1 MVGGESVETKSNPRK
16 MRIIQESFI
25 IIAVAV
31 PNSLLIPRGD
41 GGRETVRVTNAE
53 QADSADKQRS
63 ITYIQDTKRKGSL
76 YLISC
81 EYYRRSSSVYFAI
94 ECVSPKVYRT
104 KRRKRETERSTS
116 KLIAC

>member
-1 MVGGESVETKSNPRK
+1 MTMAGGESVETKSNPRK

-76 YLISC
+76 YMISC
-81 EYYRRSSSVYFAI
+81 E
-94 ECVSPKVYRT
+94 
-104 KRRKRETERSTS
+104 
-116 KLIAC
+116 